1 MSNIVGYIGVAP
13 SAARTTAQ
21 TFPVPSPSNG
31 YPAFKNAAWRGI
43 KVVIDVTAGTSGFS
57 ITPTISGYDKTS
69 GKTWTLLAG
78 AAITGASTVILTV
91 YPALTAVTNVTAN
104 DVLPES
110 FEVSMAVA
118 DAKSVTYSIG
128 AHLLV

>member
-1 MSNIVGYIGVAP
+1 MPNTVGYIGVAP

-21 TFPVPSPSNG
+21 TFPTPSSADG
-31 YPAFKNAAWRGI
+31 YPAFKNNGWTGI

-57 ITPTISGYDKTS
+57 ITPTIKGYDKTS

-78 AAITGASTVILTV
+78 AAISSASTVIMTV
-91 YPALTAVTNVTAN
+91 FPAATAVTNVTAN
-104 DVLPES
+104 DELPES
-110 FEVSMAVA
+110 FQITMAVA

-128 AHLLV
+128 AHLIP